1 MESRPLDIRLRG
13 RAGRVKGRSGY
24 YFFSRLP
31 SQAAKVKRRWSHPE
45 VLCSGPAV
53 GKVKVLR
60 AVEAYIR
67 ETRAV
72 SMPALPPSSNA
83 AAQDTALQLRRQ
95 AERLQAKLMRLD
107 AIRDRGAA
115 TG

>member
-1 MESRPLDIRLRG
+1 M
-13 RAGRVKGRSGY
+13 
-24 YFFSRLP
+24 
-31 SQAAKVKRRWSHPE
+31 
-45 VLCSGPAV
+45 

-72 SMPALPPSSNA
+72 SMPALPSSSNA

-107 AIRDRGAA
+107 AIRGRGAA